1 MKRLIILFLVICSTI
16 CDLESCAEEEDHTKC
31 STHVL
36 DGIDG
41 FSCRLFT
48 STYLEEDSEMCSIYP
63 DSAEDQKI
71 YWKLI
76 NGEIK
81 ESLSAQKAYIR
92 EYLDEIKIPEPT
104 KNYFAQDEA
113 IELKGKSLTN
123 DEKKEIL
130 NANSCAYLYA
140 GRFLENP
147 EVERNITDKN
157 TCFNAYQFSELKN
170 LINCGY
176 STMTCDKSGTKL
188 TVNTCFY
195 IPDNH
200 LPDNEKALFNQLYVA
215 LGMNSIIESYSYEGP
230 SDLKS
235 KQKKIPGR
243 IRKLASE
250 DIQCELVVEDK
261 YGKKYKYVKG
271 KVEPEVI
278 EEGLQGDR
286 IYSSNTSKTELNKIS
301 LLLLIISLILF

>member
-104 KNYFAQDEA
+104 KNYSPKMFPIIWSA
-113 IELKGKSLTN
+113 LWKRNLT
-123 DEKKEIL
+123 
-130 NANSCAYLYA
+130 
-140 GRFLENP
+140 
-147 EVERNITDKN
+147 
-157 TCFNAYQFSELKN
+157 
-170 LINCGY
+170 
-176 STMTCDKSGTKL
+176 
-188 TVNTCFY
+188 
-195 IPDNH
+195 
-200 LPDNEKALFNQLYVA
+200 
-215 LGMNSIIESYSYEGP
+215 
-230 SDLKS
+230 
-235 KQKKIPGR
+235 
-243 IRKLASE
+243 
-250 DIQCELVVEDK
+250 
-261 YGKKYKYVKG
+261 
-271 KVEPEVI
+271 
-278 EEGLQGDR
+278 
-286 IYSSNTSKTELNKIS
+286 KTN
-301 LLLLIISLILF
+301 